1 MGQYW
6 RVIAFTLRQTVG
18 YGGNKLGQD
27 LFDGSPYSLVLPLA
41 VPVLPKGY
49 GLTQP
54 PDANLAA
61 LRSFPFVK
69 RLFLL
74 SLTNT

>member
-6 RVIAFTLRQTVG
+6 RVIAFTLRQKFG
-18 YGGNKLGQD
+18 FGGNKLGQD
-27 LFDGSPYSLVLPLA
+27 LFDGSPYGLVLLLA

-54 PDANLAA
+54 PNANLAA
-61 LRSFPFVK
+61 LR
-69 RLFLL
+69 
-74 SLTNT
+74 